1 LFILQSVLVKVQN
14 PLIFPWPYNGPGTT
28 SPTVYSQNSRTP
40 ELQNSTLEGQ
50 ISNEVWQ
57 THAGDYAKRNVKGFN
72 QTKKRNWLT
81 NLSGKTQKGGKEEFV
96 TEGRGMF

>member
-1 LFILQSVLVKVQN
+1 MAQEPLVL
-14 PLIFPWPYNGPGTT
+14 LSTA
-28 SPTVYSQNSRTP
+28 RTP
-40 ELQNSTLEGQ
+40 ELQNSTLKGQ

-96 TEGRGMF
+96 TGGRGMF